1 MTVSI
6 TTILWLFWW
15 DLWILCMSEPSC
27 IGPSSP
33 NVWIFHTK
41 SQLVG
46 EPINDHTW
54 RNSLNY
60 SDPSHNHLTIII
72 KCRGFFSHGYC
83 KHDKADKKKPYS
95 NDKVNGQLFLCP
107 SSFYA
112 QSNFL
117 NQWILQLKYKTDHYL
132 LKIYLP
138 IIIANLINFHN
149 KTNVGQWNESRT
161 WSHISFVIKNFLPI
175 FWKRYCDN
183 DKIEINYFKI
193 PLFV

>member
-60 SDPSHNHLTIII
+60 SDPSHNHFTIII
-72 KCRGFFSHGYC
+72 KCRVFFFHMGTINMIKQTRKSHVLTIKSMDY
-83 KHDKADKKKPYS
+83 
-95 NDKVNGQLFLCP
+95 V
-107 SSFYA
+107 

-117 NQWILQLKYKTDHYL
+117 NPWILQLKYKTDHYL

-175 FWKRYCDN
+175 FCKRYCDN